1 MMNMTS
7 FLFGAIAMASAIVA
21 LVFLR
26 YFSRTRDPFFL
37 LFAIAFGMEAL
48 GNVLSVTSDG
58 FADQTTARYLL
69 RLFQYILIL
78 CAIAH
83 KNFSRR

>member
-1 MMNMTS
+1 MND

-37 LFAIAFGMEAL
+37 LFAIAFGSEAL
-48 GNVLSVTSDG
+48 GAVLSVTSAAFG
-58 FADQTTARYLL
+58 DQTPARFVL
-69 RLFQYILIL
+69 RLFQYLLIL
-78 CAIAH
+78 AAIVH
-83 KNFSRR
+83 KNLSRR

>member
-1 MMNMTS
+1 MND

-26 YFSRTRDPFFL
+26 YFTRTRDPFFL
-37 LFAIAFGMEAL
+37 LFAVAFGIEAL
-48 GNVLSVTSDG
+48 GNVLSVTWPAFG
-58 FADQTTARYLL
+58 DQSSARFVL
-69 RLFQYILIL
+69 RLFQYLLIL
-78 CAIAH
+78 AAIAH

>member
-1 MMNMTS
+1 MIN

-26 YFSRTRDPFFL
+26 YFTRTRDPFFL
-37 LFAIAFGMEAL
+37 LFAVAFALEGL
-48 GNVLSVTSDG
+48 GNLLSVTSTAFG
-58 FADQTTARYLL
+58 DQTSARFVLRLIQYLL
-69 RLFQYILIL
+69 ILA
-78 CAIAH
+78 AIAY